1 MDKNIG
7 NVGKTVG
14 NSSVRRYDR
23 VFNKASSGSKNGM
36 KAKPVSLGKVTNM
49 SKVSGS
55 RFNILSEDAD
65 VMITEDE
72 MQAKSKGSGSIN
84 NKGFSGND
92 LGRRLCSF
100 LWICVCLQVPLP
112 PSPPTQIGGRW
123 GMWPEEKE
131 GGGELVTAKKVVVR
145 ARAQF
150 SKRIFQSFPNYAS
163 HRRGWKS
170 WFQRLSV
177 DDCVLGLIIANT
189 AVFILWRIA
198 DQKFMMNNFTISLDN
213 FVHGRLHT
221 LITSAFSHVDMEHIL
236 SNMIGLYFFGMSIGK
251 TFGPEYLLK
260 LYLAGA
266 IGGSVFYLVHHAFLT
281 LSSKNQGTWTMDPSR
296 APALG
301 ASGAVNAIMLLNILL
316 NPKATLYLD
325 FIIPVPAALLG
336 IFLIGKDML
345 RIIEGNSNISGSA
358 HLGGAAVAAIAWA
371 RHRRGRF

>member
-1 MDKNIG
+1 MQRLLSLKQFASNFRKNTSNTICG
-7 NVGKTVG
+7 HQFQKTIFHTNQTTQNQLFSRHPFHTTLPWRSHHSRPLNTHAILPNPLLVK
-14 NSSVRRYDR
+14 RHL
-23 VFNKASSGSKNGM
+23 F
-36 KAKPVSLGKVTNM
+36 SLSNTQLRKTFVDC
-49 SKVSGS
+49 S
-55 RFNILSEDAD
+55 ILF
-65 VMITEDE
+65 
-72 MQAKSKGSGSIN
+72 K
-84 NKGFSGND
+84 
-92 LGRRLCSF
+92 
-100 LWICVCLQVPLP
+100 
-112 PSPPTQIGGRW
+112 
-123 GMWPEEKE
+123 
-131 GGGELVTAKKVVVR
+131 

-150 SKRIFQSFPNYAS
+150 SKRILQSFPNYAS

-198 DQKFMMNNFTISLDN
+198 DQKFMMNNFTISLEN

-251 TFGPEYLLK
+251 TFGPKYLLK

-266 IGGSVFYLVHHAFLT
+266 IGGSVFYLVHHAFLA